1 MDPAK
6 NASAFG
12 GNIGH
17 SFKSICVDIANS
29 DLKKNK
35 KQKTKQQQHKK
46 KPMVFWLHLYFR

>member
-35 KQKTKQQQHKK
+35 KQKTNPKK
-46 KPMVFWLHLYFR
+46 WK